1 MRSTDQDQIAE
12 GVWYAMVII
21 AWLLLAGALLTA

>member
-21 AWLLLAGALLTA
+21 AWLLLAGAMLTA